1 MATRRKKKVSKKPSF
16 AKDAAIVGIKMV
28 GGGAMG
34 ATLGAIKATQG
45 ETAATVTR
53 GALGLAGMAGELLL
67 DEDASPV
74 LKSIS
79 RAAMY
84 GVSTL
89 VGHEFGENQ
98 ANRFMDAKRE
108 REVQEMEKRVRD
120 KIQEHTEDLE
130 EKIDKIEE
138 LATNRDFAE
147 HEAAEVTVKK
157 GRKKA
162 GA

>member
-1 MATRRKKKVSKKPSF
+1 
-16 AKDAAIVGIKMV
+16 
-28 GGGAMG
+28 MG

-53 GALGLAGMAGELLL
+53 GAIGLAGMAGELLL
-67 DEDASPV
+67 DEEASPV
-74 LKSIS
+74 LKAMA
-79 RAAMY
+79 RASMY

-98 ANRFMDAKRE
+98 ANKFMDAKRE
-108 REVQEMEKRVRD
+108 REAQEMERRVSD
-120 KIQEHTEDLE
+120 KIQAHTEDLE

-138 LATNRDFAE
+138 LATNRDFSE
-147 HEAAEVTVKK
+147 HEAAGEVTVKK
-157 GRKKA
+157 GRKKV